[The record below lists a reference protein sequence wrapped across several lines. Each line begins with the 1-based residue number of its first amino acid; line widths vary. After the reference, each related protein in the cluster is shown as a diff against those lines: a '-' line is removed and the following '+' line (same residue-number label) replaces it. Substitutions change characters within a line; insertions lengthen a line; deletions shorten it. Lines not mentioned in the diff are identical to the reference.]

1 MKGLKILLI
10 GLLVCFSFA
19 GFGQNP
25 ELTPL
30 SKISVLTCGSGEELY
45 ASFGHSAFRVQDT
58 SLGIDV
64 VYNYGVF
71 DDTSKYFYLKFIQGQ
86 MDYRLARQRSSRF
99 LAEYEFYNRWVK
111 EQNLDLNIDERNEL
125 FKFLEN
131 NYLPENQV
139 YSYDFFYDNCS
150 TKVWDVLQATFGKKI
165 IFAENYLSKQYTFR
179 QLIHQN
185 LQTNSWSAFGIDL
198 ALGSVI
204 DKLATPKEHMYL
216 PKYTMEQLR
225 YSNKGEDLLA
235 PNEEVLYMSKPLE
248 KANAIFTSPLFWLL
262 VIMLVVVFV
271 TYMDFKKNRRSSW
284 LDFVLFFITGLA
296 GLLLLFLWFLT
307 DHSQT
312 VSNFNVLWVFP
323 INAFIAFIL
332 VKRRTPPQWLK
343 QYLWILLA
351 LIHIV
356 PLIWVLK
363 IQIFSPLII
372 FILVALVIRYLFL
385 LYILSQSKNPTI
397 TT

>member
-1 MKGLKILLI
+1 MKGFKILLI
-10 GLLVCFSFA
+10 GLLICFSVA
-19 GFGQNP
+19 GYGQPP

-30 SKISVLTCGSGEELY
+30 SKISVLSCGPGEELY

-71 DDTSKYFYLKFIQGQ
+71 DNTSKNFYLKFIQGQ
-86 MDYRLARQRSSRF
+86 MDYRLARQSSARF
-99 LAEYEFYNRWVK
+99 LAEYDHYDRWVI
-111 EQNLDLNIDERNEL
+111 EQNLDLSINERNEL
-125 FKFLEN
+125 FKFLEIN
-131 NYLPENQV
+131 NLPENQV
-139 YSYDFFYDNCS
+139 YSYDFFYDNCA

-165 IFAENYLSKQYTFR
+165 VFDEAYLANQYTFR

-204 DKLATPKEHMYL
+204 DNVATPKEHMYL
-216 PKYTMEQLR
+216 PQYTMEQLR
-225 YSNKGEDLLA
+225 TSKKGDALLVT
-235 PNEEVLYMSKPLE
+235 NEEILFKSKPQE
-248 KANAIFTSPLFWLL
+248 RANAFLTSPLFWLL
-262 VIMLVVVFV
+262 VTMLVVVLV
-271 TYMDFKKNRRSSW
+271 TYMDFKKNRRSRW
-284 LDFVLFFITGLA
+284 LDFTIFLITGLA

-312 VSNFNVLWVFP
+312 ILNFNVLWVFP
-323 INAFIAFIL
+323 FNAIVAFIL
-332 VKRRTPPQWLK
+332 VKHSTPPQWLK
-343 QYLWILLA
+343 KYLWVLLA
-351 LIHIV
+351 LILII
-356 PLIWVLK
+356 PLIWIFK

-385 LYILSQSKNPTI
+385 LNMLSHSRNPTI
-397 TT
+397 KS